1 MAASCAPMLSKMSF
15 LRLGVLAIFLRD
27 APPRGCFSNFDAGG
41 GRRNGSAGHGL
52 LASGGDWVS
61 CPLSL
66 DRSWLFP
73 NDVIQ
78 QDYKDD
84 EGDGNWEPPMVIA
97 REVDTRA
104 VDFDNGDG
112 SIVDLDR
119 RDGKKCRDGDNSS
132 TEDVGFNFEFHLTE
146 DPPAVGVVPR

>member
-66 DRSWLFP
+66 GWSCLFP
-73 NDVIQ
+73 HNVVQ

-84 EGDGNWEPPMVIA
+84 EGDGDQEPPVVFA
-97 REVDTRA
+97 REVDT
-104 VDFDNGDG
+104 
-112 SIVDLDR
+112 
-119 RDGKKCRDGDNSS
+119 
-132 TEDVGFNFEFHLTE
+132 
-146 DPPAVGVVPR
+146 